1 MSRVAC
7 RVRRLRPR
15 LLLAMSENEVL
26 AAGQM
31 PDAGQGLPGRIG
43 TSRNHLFPGWGP
55 TGNEVAVADCRVP
68 LGRDSGGQNRS
79 LRHAQGVPGGGGG
92 GGVMYNRSL
101 EEVAMTQEAGE
112 GLTVKQNWFWPDV
125 RMMAGIG
132 LAFKIAFW
140 VAIICSALTALV
152 AVIGI
157 FNVPLAQQTHINAW
171 S

>member
-1 MSRVAC
+1 
-7 RVRRLRPR
+7 
-15 LLLAMSENEVL
+15 
-26 AAGQM
+26 
-31 PDAGQGLPGRIG
+31 
-43 TSRNHLFPGWGP
+43 
-55 TGNEVAVADCRVP
+55 
-68 LGRDSGGQNRS
+68 
-79 LRHAQGVPGGGGG
+79 
-92 GGVMYNRSL
+92 MYNRSL
-101 EEVAMTQEAGE
+101 EEVAMTQETGE

-171 S
+171 SFLDVAVWLLIAFGLWKKTPTGAWAALALHLVETLWRINNGITVKTAQWAWTALFTLAFVNAIRASMSLNRMAKEAQAAPTPEQAGGSGPGATR